1 MENRLADLL
10 SRPANKNCIDCGSAH
25 PQWAS
30 LNNCVFFCLE
40 CSGIHRSLGVQTSF
54 VRSVT
59 MDRWTSEQV
68 SKMESGGNDRALQ
81 FWKSRPDWREGLPIK
96 EKYNS
101 DFARKYR
108 DLLNGVTGRAPT
120 GNSFIPSA
128 APTPGVK
135 QVYSS
140 HSNTSIAPSSTG
152 SSADWFSKI
161 KQQVSSSLI
170 EPVKQYVASSAASAA
185 SQTPKA
191 TPSSLKVGKESTEK
205 KPQEDDSW
213 SW

>member
-10 SRPANKNCIDCGSAH
+10 TRPANRTCIDCGAAH

-30 LNNCVFFCLE
+30 LNNGVFFCLE

-59 MDRWTSEQV
+59 MDHWTSDQV
-68 SKMESGGNDRALQ
+68 AKMESAGNDRALE
-81 FWKSRPDWREGLPIK
+81 FWKSRPDWREGMPIK

-108 DLLNGVTGRAPT
+108 ERLNGPSSGSNNLPPQAP
-120 GNSFIPSA
+120 S
-128 APTPGVK
+128 GVK

-140 HSNTSIAPSSTG
+140 HTNTVAATENAHTG
-152 SSADWFSKI
+152 DWFAKI
-161 KQQVSSSLI
+161 KQQVSSTFI
-170 EPVKQYVASSAASAA
+170 EPVKHYVASNSTTTTG
-185 SQTPKA
+185 QRKPKS
-191 TPSSLKVGKESTEK
+191 TPSPAEK